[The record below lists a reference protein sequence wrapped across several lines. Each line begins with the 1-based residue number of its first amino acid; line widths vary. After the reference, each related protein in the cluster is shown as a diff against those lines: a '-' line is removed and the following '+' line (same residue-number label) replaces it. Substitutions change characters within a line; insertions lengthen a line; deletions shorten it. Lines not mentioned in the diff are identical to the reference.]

1 MSDEKISQALNINYE
16 PSVKEVTIDKKELQ
30 KLKRERKE
38 NMLSADFD
46 SARQNISEMI
56 SVGMEAVDG
65 IMKVATAGDSPRAY
79 EVASILLKTIS
90 EMNKDLIEIHKK
102 ANDADADRV
111 KSINTTNNA
120 IYVGSTTDLQNLLNK
135 ARSKNKEIV
144 GEVIDN
150 E

>member
-1 MSDEKISQALNINYE
+1 MSEEKISKALSIEYE
-16 PSVKEVTIDKKELQ
+16 PSVKSVEIDKKEIQ
-30 KLKRERKE
+30 RLKREKKE
-38 NMLSADFD
+38 NLLNSDFD
-46 SARQNISEMI
+46 TARQNITDMI
-56 SVGMEAVDG
+56 NVGIEAVDG

-102 ANDADADRV
+102 ANDAESDKI

-135 ARSKNKEIV
+135 SRSKNKEII
-144 GEVIDN
+144 GEMIKD